1 VEEQVL
7 IQVEEQEVLVQEE
20 GQIQVEEQEVLVQ
33 EQVINTG
40 E

>member
-1 VEEQVL
+1 
-7 IQVEEQEVLVQEE
+7 VEEQEVLVQEE